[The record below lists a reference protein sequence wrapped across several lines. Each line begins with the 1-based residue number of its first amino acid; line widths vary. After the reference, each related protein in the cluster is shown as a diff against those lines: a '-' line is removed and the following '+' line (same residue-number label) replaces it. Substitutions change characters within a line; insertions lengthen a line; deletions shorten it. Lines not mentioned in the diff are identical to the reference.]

1 MYLTIA
7 IVVIKYNSQIV
18 VHYIS
23 YIENSY
29 TILTCML
36 IKIRTLMLV
45 ATFEQEK
52 QEKGILLD

>member
-1 MYLTIA
+1 MYLTVA

-18 VHYIS
+18 VQYIS

-29 TILTCML
+29 TILTCRL

-45 ATFEQEK
+45 ATLEQGR

>member
-18 VHYIS
+18 VQYIS

-29 TILTCML
+29 TILTCRL

-45 ATFEQEK
+45 ATLEQER